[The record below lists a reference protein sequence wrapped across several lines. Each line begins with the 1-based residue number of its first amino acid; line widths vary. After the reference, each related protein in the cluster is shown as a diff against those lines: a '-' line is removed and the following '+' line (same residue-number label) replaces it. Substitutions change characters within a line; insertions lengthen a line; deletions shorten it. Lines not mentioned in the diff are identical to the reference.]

1 MTTYSEFWRKNR
13 SGDETAELMLCL
25 RALRKVAGYIGRNV
39 KPVFWKGMV
48 ETDNRFILL
57 DPGVAEENYPV
68 SFETFDALVGQVV
81 LEGMSSLEWRE
92 WVTGKVEK
100 EALTVSDSVYRYLN
114 NVIAAAED
122 IYINLRAKSSVWS
135 HYLARYWRLERETD
149 RRDPALPPSPASL
162 ADVWRAAT
170 ILDEQAKN
178 LHAYYYGPLEILS
191 HLTEELSNIALFPS
205 ITERR
210 ARRKD
215 VYMDIWERVADEIF
229 QWEEFQFSPDAI
241 NFRDEAAPQGETDDG
256 YHDDDDEDE
265 NENTDESNQASA
277 DPDDLLNRLKAALE
291 DGENDLT
298 DVIAV
303 AVEEP
308 EAKSMETIVRKSQ
321 SISDFQPDEMLVNR
335 LRKIFLQ
342 QQSLFMRRRKR
353 YIKKAQYEGKIDPRR
368 LYRVPMDG
376 RVFKK
381 KELIVS
387 DFPWHVCIIAD
398 ASSSMGGKSGGKRPW
413 ETAEKIFVSLAKA
426 AVGFDNLI
434 DIYAYSEDGGVCMLT
449 QLYYGGKM
457 YSVIPKGRTPSGQSI
472 MAAAMML
479 NKKYKNSMI
488 IHITDG
494 AANCGLS
501 LGDTLKYC
509 RAHDVEVF
517 TIGCGCNLQTQQF
530 LKGYFSADQ
539 LEFMD
544 NISGLS
550 EIIEKLFRQR
560 MLKT

>member
-57 DPGVAEENYPV
+57 DPGVAEESYPL

-81 LEGMSSLEWRE
+81 LEGLSSLEWRE
-92 WVTGKVEK
+92 WVIGKVQE
-100 EALTVSDSVYRYLN
+100 EAPAVSDSVYRYLE
-114 NVIAAAED
+114 NVIEAAED
-122 IYINLRAKSSVWS
+122 IYINMRAESSVWS
-135 HYLARYWRLERETD
+135 LYLVQYWRLELEKN
-149 RRDPALPPSPASL
+149 RRDPTLPPAPSSL
-162 ADVWRAAT
+162 ADIWRAAT
-170 ILDEQAKN
+170 ILDEHTKN

-191 HLTEELSNIALFPS
+191 HLTDELSNIALLAS

-210 ARRKD
+210 SRRKD
-215 VYMDIWERVADEIF
+215 VYMDIWGQVAYEISE
-229 QWEEFQFSPDAI
+229 WEEFQISPDAI
-241 NFRDEAAPQGETDDG
+241 NFRDEAAPRGETDEG
-256 YHDDDDEDE
+256 NDEDE
-265 NENTDESNQASA
+265 NKDTDESNQASA
-277 DPDDLLNRLKAALE
+277 DPEDLLNRLKAALE

-298 DVIAV
+298 NVIAV

-335 LRKIFLQ
+335 LKKIFLQ

-353 YIKKAQYEGKIDPRR
+353 HIKKAQYEGKIDPRR
-368 LYRVPMDG
+368 LYRVPMDS

-398 ASSSMGGKSGGKRPW
+398 ASSSMGGKSGAKRPW
-413 ETAEKIFVSLAKA
+413 ETAEKIFVSLAHA
-426 AVGFDNLI
+426 AAGFKNLI
-434 DIYAYSEDGGVCMLT
+434 DIYAYSEDGAQCVLT
-449 QLYYGGKM
+449 QLYSGGKV
-457 YSVIPKGRTPSGQSI
+457 YSVIPKGRTPSGQAI

-530 LKGYFSADQ
+530 LKGYFPSDH
-539 LEFMD
+539 LNFMD

-550 EIIEKLFRQR
+550 EVIEKLFRQK
-560 MLKT
+560 MLKI

>member
-1 MTTYSEFWRKNR
+1 MITYSEFWRKNR
-13 SGDETAELMLCL
+13 SGNETAELMLCL

-57 DPGVAEENYPV
+57 DPGVAEESYPV

-81 LEGMSSLEWRE
+81 LEGLSSLEWRE
-92 WVTGKVEK
+92 WVIGKVQE
-100 EALTVSDSVYRYLN
+100 EAPAVSDSVYRYLE
-114 NVIAAAED
+114 NVIEAAED
-122 IYINLRAKSSVWS
+122 IYINMRAESSVWS
-135 HYLARYWRLERETD
+135 LYLVQYWRLELEKN
-149 RRDPALPPSPASL
+149 RRDPTLPPGPSSL
-162 ADVWRAAT
+162 ADIWRAAT
-170 ILDEQAKN
+170 ILDEHTKN

-191 HLTEELSNIALFPS
+191 HLTDELSNIALLAS
-205 ITERR
+205 MTERR
-210 ARRKD
+210 SRRKD
-215 VYMDIWERVADEIF
+215 VYMDIWGQVADEISE
-229 QWEEFQFSPDAI
+229 WEEFQISPDAI
-241 NFRDEAAPQGETDDG
+241 NFRDEAAPRGETDEG
-256 YHDDDDEDE
+256 NDEDE
-265 NENTDESNQASA
+265 NKDTDESNQASA

-335 LRKIFLQ
+335 LKKIFLQ

-368 LYRVPMDG
+368 LYRVPMDS

-398 ASSSMGGKSGGKRPW
+398 ASSSMGGKSGAKRPW
-413 ETAEKIFVSLAKA
+413 ETAEKIFVSLAHA
-426 AVGFDNLI
+426 AAGFKNLI
-434 DIYAYSEDGGVCMLT
+434 DIYAYSEDGAQCVLT
-449 QLYYGGKM
+449 QLYSGGKV
-457 YSVIPKGRTPSGQSI
+457 YSVIPKGRTPSGQAI

-530 LKGYFSADQ
+530 LKGYFPSDH
-539 LEFMD
+539 LNFMD

-550 EIIEKLFRQR
+550 EVIEKLFRQK
-560 MLKT
+560 MLKI

>member
-1 MTTYSEFWRKNR
+1 MTTYSDFWRKNR
-13 SGDETAELMLCL
+13 SGNETAELMLCL

-57 DPGVAEENYPV
+57 DPGMAKEKYPV
-68 SFETFDALVGQVV
+68 SFDTFDALVGQVV
-81 LEGMSSLEWRE
+81 LEGLSSLEWRE
-92 WVTGKVEK
+92 WVIGKVQE
-100 EALTVSDSVYRYLN
+100 EAPAVSDSVYRYLE
-114 NVIAAAED
+114 NVIEAAED
-122 IYINLRAKSSVWS
+122 IYINMRAESSVWS
-135 HYLARYWRLERETD
+135 LYLVQYWRLELEKN
-149 RRDPALPPSPASL
+149 RRDPTLPPAPSSL
-162 ADVWRAAT
+162 ADIWRAAT
-170 ILDEQAKN
+170 ILDEHTKN

-191 HLTEELSNIALFPS
+191 HLTDELSNIALLAS

-210 ARRKD
+210 SRRKD
-215 VYMDIWERVADEIF
+215 VYMDIWGQVAYEISE
-229 QWEEFQFSPDAI
+229 WEEFQISPDAI
-241 NFRDEAAPQGETDDG
+241 NFRDEAAPRGETDEG
-256 YHDDDDEDE
+256 NDEDE
-265 NENTDESNQASA
+265 NKDTDESNQASA
-277 DPDDLLNRLKAALE
+277 DPEDLLNRLKAALE

-335 LRKIFLQ
+335 LKKIFLQ

-353 YIKKAQYEGKIDPRR
+353 HIKKAQYEGKIDPRR
-368 LYRVPMDG
+368 LYRVPMDS

-398 ASSSMGGKSGGKRPW
+398 ASSSMGGKSGAKRPW
-413 ETAEKIFVSLAKA
+413 ETAEKFFVSLAHA
-426 AVGFDNLI
+426 AAGFKNLI
-434 DIYAYSEDGGVCMLT
+434 DIYAYSEDGAQCVLT
-449 QLYYGGKM
+449 QLYSGGKV
-457 YSVIPKGRTPSGQSI
+457 YSVIPKGRTPSGQAI

-530 LKGYFSADQ
+530 LKGYFPSDH
-539 LEFMD
+539 LNFMD

-550 EIIEKLFRQR
+550 EVIEKLFRQK
-560 MLKT
+560 MLKI